1 MVSVLTNLILIKKR
15 RFWLRFGLYFFFFF
29 NVFRLQF
36 IGLLRVVNGIQQL
49 HTDCQTLNTIY
60 SKNLSIKCNKDK
72 VVYVINQLSI
82 NSLGKN
88 STTITGNNA
97 ECQNT
102 TNSTCFR
109 SITSD
114 LSPAFTSKIARYCN
128 GNHSCTL
135 EFSDLNSSARIF
147 TNSCRCCTGHLYHI
161 RIGVSFECLPC
172 KYFVNIM
179 DCFSTDANYYHTN
192 INIPLTLLYESLNW
206 YWLIVKYLTSIVI

>member
-1 MVSVLTNLILIKKR
+1 MTA
-15 RFWLRFGLYFFFFF
+15 FWFVFCFWFFY
-29 NVFRLQF
+29 VVRLQF
-36 IGLLRVVNGIQQL
+36 IGWLRVVTGIQQL

-60 SKNLSIKCNKDK
+60 SKNLSIKCNKDE

-88 STTITGNNA
+88 STTTTGNNA

-114 LSPAFTSKIARYCN
+114 LSSVYTSKITRYCN

-135 EFSDLNSSARIF
+135 EFSDFNSPVRIF
-147 TNSCRCCTGHLYHI
+147 TNSCRCCRDHLYHI

-192 INIPLTLLYESLNW
+192 INIPLTLRYESLNW
-206 YWLIVKYLTSIVI
+206 YWLNVKYLTSIVI